1 MKQMKTLFLS
11 KIVLLFITSNV
22 RLFVICFSFL
32 SFFLS
37 FLFFVG
43 FLSGWQTWDVTLG
56 MKDGLTFSKLQNNKN
71 NNKKKQQKRNPKNL
85 EKCTSPQIEWSTC
98 KIYFTLLDGKS

>member
-71 NNKKKQQKRNPKNL
+71 NNNNKKATKKKPQKPREMYL
-85 EKCTSPQIEWSTC
+85 SPNRMV
-98 KIYFTLLDGKS
+98 YL

>member
-1 MKQMKTLFLS
+1 MKIRILIYETNENPFPFSVKNCFTFYYIKCETLLYAFP
-11 KIVLLFITSNV
+11 
-22 RLFVICFSFL
+22 
-32 SFFLS
+32 FFLS

-71 NNKKKQQKRNPKNL
+71 NKKKQKRKKKPQKPREMYL
-85 EKCTSPQIEWSTC
+85 SPNRMV
-98 KIYFTLLDGKS
+98 YL

>member
-1 MKQMKTLFLS
+1 MKQMKTLSLFLS

-22 RLFVICFSFL
+22 RLCYMLFL

-71 NNKKKQQKRNPKNL
+71 NKKKQKRKKKPQKPREMYL
-85 EKCTSPQIEWSTC
+85 SPNRMV
-98 KIYFTLLDGKS
+98 YL